1 MRLPPCA
8 YSHPFPA
15 PILQAPKALATPE
28 GNKAAPSA
36 PSPGGMKLT
45 FPVAT
50 ASYMAGTKSSS
61 QKTQAVTAAVAPAD
75 VAVPKPR
82 IKSAVV
88 GPRGDDR

>member
-1 MRLPPCA
+1 MRILT
-8 YSHPFPA
+8 PFPA
-15 PILQAPKALATPE
+15 PTLQAPKALATPE

-61 QKTQAVTAAVAPAD
+61 QKTQAVTAAAPAD
-75 VAVPKPR
+75 MTVPKPR